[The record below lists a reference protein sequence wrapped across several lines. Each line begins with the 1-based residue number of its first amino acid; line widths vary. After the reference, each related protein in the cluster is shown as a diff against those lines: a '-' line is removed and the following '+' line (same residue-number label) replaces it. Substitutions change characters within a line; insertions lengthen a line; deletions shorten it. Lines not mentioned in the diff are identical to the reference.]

1 MSTSMRRVHS
11 ISCCRVSS
19 LVIRVSNVQHRAR
32 RLVLLVVGVSSRRK
46 GGKIKQAPHRIGSER
61 ALTFL
66 VSATSYIHLERPK

>member
-11 ISCCRVSS
+11 ISCCRASS